1 MRPHVLGIDDGP
13 FDVHAGGE
21 TPIVGVMTE
30 GADVVEATTR
40 AHPEARRSIR
50 TGR

>member
-13 FDVHAGGE
+13 FDVHDGGA

-30 GADVVEATTR
+30 GADRVEAECPLVSPHANERR
-40 AHPEARRSIR
+40 AH
-50 TGR
+50 